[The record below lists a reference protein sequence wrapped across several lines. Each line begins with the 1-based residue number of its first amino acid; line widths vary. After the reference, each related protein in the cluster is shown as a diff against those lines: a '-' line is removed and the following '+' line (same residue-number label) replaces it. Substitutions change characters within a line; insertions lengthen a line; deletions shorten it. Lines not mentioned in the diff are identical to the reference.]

1 LGWTFDHDGGDAQD
15 APAAKTDAPTA
26 PIDKDKFSYALG
38 MQFGESFKKQSLDLD
53 PATFGKAF
61 ADAYNGGKLTMTE
74 DEMKV
79 VLTAAS
85 QEFKKKQMAMAADK
99 AANAQ
104 KDGEKFLADN
114 KAKEGVVALPS
125 GLQYKILKAGTGDKP
140 GATDTVTCN
149 YRGTLIDGTEFDAS
163 EKHGGPASFAVN
175 QVIPGWTEALQ
186 LMPVGSKWQLFV
198 PAALG
203 YGAQGP
209 PDIGPNATLIFDV
222 ELVSIQKAPAA
233 AK

>member
-1 LGWTFDHDGGDAQD
+1 
-15 APAAKTDAPTA
+15 
-26 PIDKDKFSYALG
+26 
-38 MQFGESFKKQSLDLD
+38 
-53 PATFGKAF
+53 
-61 ADAYNGGKLTMTE
+61 MTE

-79 VLTAAS
+79 VLTAAN

-125 GLQYKILKAGTGDKP
+125 GLQYKVLKAGTGDKP

-163 EKHGGPASFAVN
+163 EKHGVRPA
-175 QVIPGWTEALQ
+175 LR
-186 LMPVGSKWQLFV
+186 
-198 PAALG
+198 
-203 YGAQGP
+203 
-209 PDIGPNATLIFDV
+209 
-222 ELVSIQKAPAA
+222 
-233 AK
+233 